1 MRRLAAWL
9 GVAVGLIAGASAAH
23 AAESRTKTADTR
35 PDAELL
41 LQLDLLR
48 EADLA
53 KQRDLYRRMPILERL
68 RLLEQLGVL
77 DHESDVTPSRKEGS
91 RQ

>member
-1 MRRLAAWL
+1 MRRRAAWL
-9 GVAVGLIAGASAAH
+9 GVVVGLVAGASAAP
-23 AAESRTKTADTR
+23 ATESRPRTTDSR

-53 KQRDLYRRMPILERL
+53 KQRDLYRRMPVVERL

-77 DHESDVTPSRKEGS
+77 DHESDVTPSRKGGS
-91 RQ
+91 QK